1 VLIRRIVSRVVIQP
15 EHIDVEID
23 RLQVFDALTHPGKP
37 EVRRRGEIGSS
48 QDPIVLKVDA
58 ALKRAGQGM
67 RLVVRAATA
76 QAPNTTLINLFV
88 KAFDVREKIL
98 NGTGESIEASARRIK
113 TNANYITALLQI
125 SFLAP
130 DIIAAVLD
138 GRHPTTLTARNFITK
153 THTLPREWSLQRR
166 HLGFL

>member
-1 VLIRRIVSRVVIQP
+1 
-15 EHIDVEID
+15 
-23 RLQVFDALTHPGKP
+23 
-37 EVRRRGEIGSS
+37 
-48 QDPIVLKVDA
+48 
-58 ALKRAGQGM
+58 M
-67 RLVVRAATA
+67 RLVVRTATV

-113 TNANYITALLQI
+113 TNANDITAHLRI

-130 DIIAAVLD
+130 DIVAAVLD
-138 GRHPTTLTARNFITK
+138 GRHPVTLSARNFITK